1 MNIAVVDDDFGAV
14 ANLMDYF
21 KQFGAQAD
29 MEFNVKHFADAESFL
44 ASYRNSEFAIVFMDI
59 DLPNMSGIEAAH
71 QLRFKDTSVVL
82 LFITR
87 MAQYAQK
94 GYEVDALD
102 YIVKPLRYA
111 DFCLKMRKAINIARS
126 RETHSILVN
135 TSSGAI
141 CLSTDKV
148 MYIEVMG
155 HQLRFYLVD
164 RTIEARGTLTEIE
177 KRLSG
182 YGFLRCNNCYLVN
195 VRFIN
200 WVRDYQVNVSGNLLT
215 ISRPRHRQ
223 FMKDLMSVFTG
234 GEIK

>member
-1 MNIAVVDDDFGAV
+1 MNIAVVDDDSGAV

-21 KQFGAQAD
+21 KQFGAQTD
-29 MEFNVKHFADAESFL
+29 MQFNVKRFPDAEAFL
-44 ASYRNSEFAIVFMDI
+44 ASYRTSEFAIVFMDI
-59 DLPNMSGIEAAH
+59 DLPGMSGIEAAH

-126 RETHSILVN
+126 REAHSILVN
-135 TSSGAI
+135 TAGGVI

-148 MYIEVMG
+148 MYVEVMG
-155 HQLRFYLVD
+155 HQLRFHLVD
-164 RTIEARGTLTEIE
+164 RTIEARGALTEIE

-234 GEIK
+234 GEIE